1 MRCPY
6 CHQTEDRVVDTR
18 TSQEGR
24 AVRRRRECLSCGQ
37 RFTTHEVVVERQMQ
51 VVKRDGSTEPYDRQ
65 KLIRSLELP
74 CAKRPVTPDQ
84 IEALVDSIEDQAART
99 SGDQVETRLLG
110 EMVMER
116 LRSLDH
122 VAYVRFASVYRDFQ
136 DPDEFAE
143 EVRDLTQREAR
154 EAAGRSQ
161 VELPLNKP

>member
-1 MRCPY
+1 VRCPY
-6 CHQTEDRVVDTR
+6 CHQIEDKVVDTR
-18 TSQEGR
+18 TSRAGR

-37 RFTTHEVVVERQMQ
+37 RFTTQEVVVERQMQ

-65 KLIRSLELP
+65 KLIRSLQLP
-74 CAKRPVTPDQ
+74 CAKRPVTQEQ
-84 IEALVDSIEDQAART
+84 IEALVDSIEDEAART
-99 SGDQVETRLLG
+99 SGDEVETRLLG

-143 EVRDLTQREAR
+143 EVRDLSRRQAREEAR
-154 EAAGRSQ
+154 RSQ
-161 VELPLNKP
+161 VELPLNRP

>member
-6 CHQTEDRVVDTR
+6 CHETEDKVVDTR

-65 KLIRSLELP
+65 KLIRSLEIA
-74 CAKRPVTPDQ
+74 CTKRPVTHDQ
-84 IEALVDSIEDQAART
+84 IEALVDSIGDEAARR
-99 SGDQVETRLLG
+99 SGDEVETQLLG
-110 EMVMER
+110 ELIMDR
-116 LRSLDH
+116 LRGLDH

-143 EVRDLTQREAR
+143 EVRDLSQRQAR
-154 EAAGRSQ
+154 EAARRSQ
-161 VELPLNKP
+161 VELPLKGP

>member
-6 CHQTEDRVVDTR
+6 CHETEDKVVDTR

-51 VVKRDGSTEPYDRQ
+51 VLKSDGRTEPYDRQ
-65 KLIRSLELP
+65 KLIRSIELP
-74 CAKRPVTPDQ
+74 CIKRPVTHDQ
-84 IEALVDSIEDQAART
+84 IEALVDAIEDDAARA
-99 SGDQVETRLLG
+99 SGEEVPSRLLG
-110 EMVMER
+110 ELIMER
-116 LRSLDH
+116 LRALDH

-143 EVRDLTQREAR
+143 EVRDLSAREAR
-154 EAAGRSQ
+154 EAARKAQ
-161 VELPLNKP
+161 VELPLKGT

>member
-6 CHQTEDRVVDTR
+6 CHETEDKVVDTR

-51 VVKRDGSTEPYDRQ
+51 VLKSDGRTEPYDRQ
-65 KLIRSLELP
+65 KLIRSIELP
-74 CAKRPVTPDQ
+74 CIKRPVTLDQ
-84 IEALVDSIEDQAART
+84 IEVMVDQIEDAAARA
-99 SGDQVETRLLG
+99 SGDEVPTRLLG
-110 EMVMER
+110 ELVMER
-116 LRSLDH
+116 LRALDH

-143 EVRDLTQREAR
+143 EVRDLSQREAR
-154 EAAGRSQ
+154 EAARQGQ
-161 VELPLNKP
+161 VELPLREP

>member
-1 MRCPY
+1 
-6 CHQTEDRVVDTR
+6 
-18 TSQEGR
+18 
-24 AVRRRRECLSCGQ
+24 
-37 RFTTHEVVVERQMQ
+37 MQ

-84 IEALVDSIEDQAART
+84 IEALVDSIEDEAART
-99 SGDQVETRLLG
+99 SGDQVQTLVLG

>member
-6 CHQTEDRVVDTR
+6 CHETEDKVVDTR

-51 VVKRDGSTEPYDRQ
+51 VLKSDGKTEPYDRQ
-65 KLIRSLELP
+65 KLIRSIELP
-74 CAKRPVTPDQ
+74 CIKRPVTLDQ
-84 IEALVDSIEDQAART
+84 IETMVDQIEDAAARA
-99 SGDQVETRLLG
+99 SGDEVPTRLLG
-110 EMVMER
+110 ELVMER
-116 LRSLDH
+116 LRALDH

-143 EVRDLTQREAR
+143 EVRDLSQREALD
-154 EAAGRSQ
+154 AAKKAQ
-161 VELPLNKP
+161 VELPLKGT